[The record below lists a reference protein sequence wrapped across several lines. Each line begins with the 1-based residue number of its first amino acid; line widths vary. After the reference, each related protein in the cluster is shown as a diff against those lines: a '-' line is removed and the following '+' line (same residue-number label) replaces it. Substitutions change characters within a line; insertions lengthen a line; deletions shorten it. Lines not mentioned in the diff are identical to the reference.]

1 VYPRTTNQPTPAWP
15 WQDGQKHADHHHDH
29 CCSSIKRALETL
41 AAPRSEGELTVTPIR
56 ILQMD
61 CPTEEALIRKQ
72 LASMSEVVALE
83 FRLMQRVLTVTH
95 QRRTAGHSGSPA

>member
-1 VYPRTTNQPTPAWP
+1 MLITTTTTAAAASARRW
-15 WQDGQKHADHHHDH
+15 KH
-29 CCSSIKRALETL
+29 S
-41 AAPRSEGELTVTPIR
+41 APRSEGELTVTPIR

-83 FRLMQRVLTVTH
+83 FRLMQRLLTVTH
-95 QRRTAGHSGSPA
+95 QRRTAGHSGRLA